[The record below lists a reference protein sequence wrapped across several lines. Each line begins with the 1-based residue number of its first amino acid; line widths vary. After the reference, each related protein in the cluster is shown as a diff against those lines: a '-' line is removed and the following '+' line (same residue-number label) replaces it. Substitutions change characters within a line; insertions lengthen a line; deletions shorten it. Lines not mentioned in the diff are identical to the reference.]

1 VRLYDKTRFTMNTN
15 RRKAREL
22 TLQVLYAC
30 ESGNDEA
37 FEQVLGTFGEEVAGN
52 GLIAGYAKNLVKKVL
67 DSKEKIDELLSK
79 HTAHWDLKRMTVI
92 DRNILRMAV
101 GELLFFTETPYKVVI
116 DEAVE
121 IAKIYGT
128 EESWKFVNGVIDSIH
143 KEMNPNSESR
153 E

>member
-1 VRLYDKTRFTMNTN
+1 MNIN

-22 TLQVLYAC
+22 ALQVLYAC

-37 FEQVLGTFGEEVAGN
+37 FNQVLGTTGEESAVSE
-52 GLIAGYAKNLVKKVL
+52 LIAGYAKGLVKKVL
-67 DSKEKIDELLSK
+67 DSKERIDELLSK
-79 HTAHWDLKRMTVI
+79 HTANWDLKRMTVI

-101 GELLFFTETPYKVVI
+101 GELLFFRETPYKVVI

-143 KEMNPNSESR
+143 KEMTTTDGSR
-153 E
+153 G

>member
-1 VRLYDKTRFTMNTN
+1 MNIN

-22 TLQVLYAC
+22 ALQVLYAC
-30 ESGNDEA
+30 EAGNDEA
-37 FEQVLGTFGEEVAGN
+37 FEQVLGTFGEETTGSEV
-52 GLIAGYAKNLVKKVL
+52 IARYAKNLVKSVL

-79 HTAHWDLKRMTVI
+79 HTANWDLKRMTVI

-101 GELLFFTETPYKVVI
+101 GELLFFKETPYRVVI

-143 KEMNPNSESR
+143 KEMTTANDPGE
-153 E
+153 

>member
-1 VRLYDKTRFTMNTN
+1 VNTN

-22 TLQVLYAC
+22 ALQVLYAC

-37 FEQVLGTFGEEVAGN
+37 FEQSLGTFGPETSSDAS
-52 GLIAGYAKNLVKKVL
+52 ITAFAKNLVRKVL
-67 DSKEKIDELLSK
+67 DSRENIDEMLSK
-79 HTAHWDLKRMTVI
+79 HTANWDLKRMTVI

-101 GELLFFTETPYKVVI
+101 GELLFFKETPFKVVI

-128 EESWKFVNGVIDSIH
+128 EESWKFVNGVVDSIH
-143 KEMNPNSESR
+143 KEMDVLNGPHK
-153 E
+153 

>member
-1 VRLYDKTRFTMNTN
+1 MNIN

-22 TLQVLYAC
+22 ALQVLYAC
-30 ESGNDEA
+30 EAGNDEA
-37 FEQVLGTFGEEVAGN
+37 FEQVLGVFAEETPNREMV
-52 GLIAGYAKNLVKKVL
+52 AGYAKKLVKSVL
-67 DSKEKIDELLSK
+67 DSKDKIDELLSK
-79 HTAHWDLKRMTVI
+79 HTANWDLKRMTVI

-101 GELLFFTETPYKVVI
+101 GELVFFKETPFRVVI

-143 KEMNPNSESR
+143 KEMTATCDPQE
-153 E
+153 